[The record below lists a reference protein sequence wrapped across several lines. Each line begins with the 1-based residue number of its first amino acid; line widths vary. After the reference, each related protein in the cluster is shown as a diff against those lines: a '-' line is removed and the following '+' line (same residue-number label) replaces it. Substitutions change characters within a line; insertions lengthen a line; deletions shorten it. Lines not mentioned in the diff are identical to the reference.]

1 MRFNI
6 YDYIYTRELKREY
19 KRLNWNFSYEDM
31 ASIIYQSRCD
41 YQKKLKGYDYII
53 KNTSNEILK
62 EQLNKEIY
70 YIFNYMEQ
78 MKNKNKNE
86 VYYQFDN
93 ITKESHY
100 FSSYDKA
107 IEYSLLNNKD
117 NDKNYYFTIKKVKKN
132 VKDNHSYKNEII
144 FNYEGKAV
152 YMNLNYEED
161 NNFFGYKFVKY
172 PPVFK
177 EYDVVVKEDVY
188 TNFFG
193 YKKQMIMAN
202 NQELLKDY
210 FKTIDRLIDKVDNSD
225 QALFYYEFDS
235 NGDIDLSERIEDIF
249 NIRKIKKEEY
259 SLTTKYEIK
268 RIKEIKRVQYNK

>member
-6 YDYIYTRELKREY
+6 YDYIYTKELKREY

-31 ASIIYQSRCD
+31 ASIIYQSRGD

-70 YIFNYMEQ
+70 YIFNYIEQ

-117 NDKNYYFTIKKVKKN
+117 NDKNNYFTIKKVKKN

-188 TNFFG
+188 TNLYE

-225 QALFYYEFDS
+225 QALFY
-235 NGDIDLSERIEDIF
+235 
-249 NIRKIKKEEY
+249 
-259 SLTTKYEIK
+259 
-268 RIKEIKRVQYNK
+268 

>member
-1 MRFNI
+1 
-6 YDYIYTRELKREY
+6 
-19 KRLNWNFSYEDM
+19 
-31 ASIIYQSRCD
+31 
-41 YQKKLKGYDYII
+41 
-53 KNTSNEILK
+53 
-62 EQLNKEIY
+62 
-70 YIFNYMEQ
+70 
-78 MKNKNKNE
+78 MKNKNKKE

-188 TNFFG
+188 TNLYG

-225 QALFYYEFDS
+225 QVLFYYEFDS
-235 NGDIDLSERIEDIF
+235 NGNIDLSERIEDIF